1 MKAKREVWP
10 REGISEMLVTYLP
23 GWEWE
28 RLTLESGPDPVEAIK
43 AKIEELRN
51 EPYARLNHT
60 ACKIEGLKFALA
72 AIGEE

>member
-28 RLTLESGPDPVEAIK
+28 RLTLESGPDPVEL
-43 AKIEELRN
+43 LR
-51 EPYARLNHT
+51 EVAAVLNGQEYVMPQVCERIT
-60 ACKIEGLKFALA
+60 DYLA